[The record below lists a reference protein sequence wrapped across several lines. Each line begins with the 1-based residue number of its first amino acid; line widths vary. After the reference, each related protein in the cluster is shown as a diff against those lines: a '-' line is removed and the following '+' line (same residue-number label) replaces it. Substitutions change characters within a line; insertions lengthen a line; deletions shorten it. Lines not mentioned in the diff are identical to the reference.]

1 MSWNKIIGNDRVK
14 KILQK
19 AILENRISHSYIL
32 KGIEGIGKDAIAI
45 QFAKIVNCLHP
56 ISSKNTIDSCDNCES
71 CRKFDDLSH
80 QNFEILFSLPAGKS
94 SDSKSD
100 SPFSKL
106 SDDQMTA
113 IIAEK
118 RKKAT
123 DPKYCIKIPNAN
135 QIKISSIRD
144 LKRKMVL
151 SDSTFG
157 RRVIL
162 ISKAE
167 EMTNE
172 ASNAFLK
179 TLEEPHSNV
188 TIFMTTAYSDLIL
201 PTIMSRCQQIT
212 CSPIDDVSLSDYLVN
227 NHSFSPT
234 EANFASVFG
243 QGSYLR
249 ALEAM
254 NTNMKDLR
262 FEIVSTLRT
271 SLKKKNFRFDL
282 MTHLDKLLS
291 SKDKN
296 KLEILLMIL
305 LYWMKDVFALINAQG
320 NVRIINADQQ
330 ETLLKFANNFR
341 DCDLSSAIKEIE
353 ISIQLIDRNINQYLI
368 FIPLFIKLRRI
379 FLTNNP

>member
-14 KILQK
+14 RILQK
-19 AILENRISHSYIL
+19 AIIENRISHAYFL
-32 KGIEGIGKDAIAI
+32 RGIEGIGKDAIAI
-45 QFAKIVNCLHP
+45 QFAKTVNCLHP
-56 ISSKNTIDSCDNCES
+56 IIKKTTVDSCDYCDS
-71 CRKFDDLSH
+71 CKKFDDLSH
-80 QNFEILFSLPAGKS
+80 QNFEIVFSLPAGKS
-94 SDSKSD
+94 SDAKSD
-100 SPFSKL
+100 SPFAKL
-106 SDDQMTA
+106 SDEQMTL

-118 RKKAT
+118 QKKAL
-123 DPKYCIKIPNAN
+123 DPYHRISIPNAN
-135 QIKISSIRD
+135 QIKIASIRD
-144 LKRKMVL
+144 IKKKLVL

-162 ISKAE
+162 ISRAD

-172 ASNAFLK
+172 AANAFLK

-188 TIFMTTAYSDLIL
+188 TVFMTTAFPDSIL
-201 PTIMSRCQQIT
+201 PTILSRCQQIV
-212 CSPIDDVSLSDYLVN
+212 CSPIDDVKLSEYLVHH
-227 NHSFSPT
+227 HSFSQT

-254 NTNMKDLR
+254 NNNMKELR

-271 SLKKKNFRFDL
+271 SLKKKSYRYDL
-282 MTHLDKLLS
+282 MTQLEKLLA

-296 KLEILLMIL
+296 KLEIILMIL
-305 LYWMKDVFALINAQG
+305 LYWMKDVFALINSNG

-330 ETLLKFANNFR
+330 DTLLKFANNFR
-341 DCDLSSAIKEIE
+341 DCDLTAAINEIE
-353 ISIQLIDRNINQYLI
+353 KSIQLIDRNINQYLI

-379 FLTNNP
+379 FLLNFA